1 MVVHHR
7 IGGPQDL
14 RRQPEIVKD
23 DSNQR
28 LRVAVVEIEGPDHDL
43 VGVIREG
50 RHTSATRDLLYA
62 EIQLFVFGK
71 TFVELEGAADTPPP
85 LVLFG
90 RMD

>member
-1 MVVHHR
+1 
-7 IGGPQDL
+7 
-14 RRQPEIVKD
+14 VKD
-23 DSNQR
+23 DSNQS

-71 TFVELEGAADTPPP
+71 TFVELEGVTRTQPP
-85 LVLFG
+85 VGHFG
-90 RMD
+90 RVGRKLRKGAGG